1 MIDTKVACP
10 YCDRDQ
16 EDSTLCRRCE
26 FQVRTML
33 DDLLEFWDAAHYHL
47 TPSKGSGGKS
57 AEMSI
62 GVNVAALSF
71 VAGHDILGLLHSW
84 EALIR
89 QERGL
94 TPPAFLVRSG
104 SLVDEISTAIGFMHS
119 HLLYSSSQA
128 WFKEFVAELKDL
140 HSKGRAA
147 AKVFVE
153 KKKRIPCPGE
163 VQGLPCGRMLTLG
176 QIDQMMEIFSCP
188 KCETEWTTLR
198 LVAVAMSDPQA
209 DIWLDLEAIAG
220 WLGISERQ
228 ARRVAMRYGVARKGR
243 LFNLKQMRDAYVQE

>member
-89 QERGL
+89 QEQ
-94 TPPAFLVRSG
+94 
-104 SLVDEISTAIGFMHS
+104 I
-119 HLLYSSSQA
+119 
-128 WFKEFVAELKDL
+128 
-140 HSKGRAA
+140 GRAH
-147 AKVFVE
+147 V
-153 KKKRIPCPGE
+153 
-163 VQGLPCGRMLTLG
+163 
-176 QIDQMMEIFSCP
+176 
-188 KCETEWTTLR
+188 
-198 LVAVAMSDPQA
+198 
-209 DIWLDLEAIAG
+209 
-220 WLGISERQ
+220 
-228 ARRVAMRYGVARKGR
+228 
-243 LFNLKQMRDAYVQE
+243 